1 MPSPEKY
8 ELNIERNPLLE
19 GPELIKP
26 QEIEKEGEKGILSET
41 FFSKNRRYQIGINE
55 GTPFILIEYFD
66 ELPKE
71 LELDERQKFAKE
83 RRIIDEKERDV
94 YVFRYGSI
102 PESKI
107 LKRGEEYYISL
118 PREKELKGKETV
130 PQKKELQEVVEI
142 LKGKRVLFYTG
153 AGISVA
159 AGLPEMEEIYQFQEK
174 ILGINSSRLIDDF
187 LKRVLKSPE
196 EVIEAWKGFQEK
208 FRKSSPTPA
217 HWSLKDLALMMKAKI
232 FTENYDNLHEKTGI
246 KPIRPEAS
254 YLKEN
259 IRPEWLREIEMVV
272 TLGLSHD
279 DRGFLGWYKKCNS
292 QGKILAIDLK
302 PPSYLGE
309 EDIFLEGDLQKVVP
323 ELARKIKEFK

>member
-1 MPSPEKY
+1 MPTPEKY
-8 ELNIERNPLLE
+8 EFKIERNPLLE
-19 GPELIKP
+19 GPELTDT

-71 LELDERQKFAKE
+71 LELEERQKFAKE
-83 RRIIDEKERDV
+83 RRMIDEKERDV
-94 YVFRYGSI
+94 YVFRYGNI

-107 LKRGEEYYISL
+107 LKKEEEYYISL
-118 PREKELKGKETV
+118 PREKELKGKEVV

-142 LKGKRVLFYTG
+142 LKGKRVLFYSG
-153 AGISVA
+153 AGISTA
-159 AGLPEMEEIYQFQEK
+159 AGLPQMEEIYQFQEK
-174 ILGINSSRLIDDF
+174 ILGINFSKLIDDF
-187 LKRVLKSPE
+187 LKRVLKNPE
-196 EVIEAWKGFQEK
+196 KIIEIWKEFQEK
-208 FRKSSPTPA
+208 FSKSSPTPA
-217 HWSLKDLALMMKAKI
+217 HWALKDLALTMNAKI

-246 KPIRPEAS
+246 KPIRPEVS

-259 IRPEWLREIEMVV
+259 LRPEWLKEIEIVV

-279 DRGFLGWYKKCNS
+279 DRGFLGWYKKCNP

-302 PPSYLGE
+302 PPPYLDE
-309 EDIFLEGDLQKVVP
+309 EDIFLEGDLQKLVP
-323 ELARKIKEFK
+323 ELTKKIKTAK